1 MICTR
6 AEALRRIA
14 SIEEMS
20 RQFDRNLPAE
30 LVFSNFLSQ
39 LV

>member
-1 MICTR
+1 
-6 AEALRRIA
+6 LRRIA
-14 SIEEMS
+14 AIEEMG

-30 LVFSNFLSQ
+30 LVFSNFFAQ